1 MTAIV
6 AAVLALAAV
15 AWPGPP
21 ARGRHRHRRR
31 RLLAGAG
38 TSTLARLR
46 KWTRPDEGAAEVAE
60 LLELA
65 ARALRAGASLPVALE
80 TASAEL
86 PGAGLAPVTRR
97 IAGGLSVTEAVDGW
111 AAAGVGSR
119 AAAAR
124 RTAAAL
130 FVLGHGSGAAMAASL
145 DRAAASIHQRR
156 ATHDEIRALTAQ
168 TRASG
173 LLVALA
179 PAAFGAV
186 VALVDGDAL
195 RVLVATPL
203 GWISLLAG
211 LALEALGVWWMARLA
226 RGVSEW
232 A

>member
-1 MTAIV
+1 MTAV
-6 AAVLALAAV
+6 LAAVLAFAAV

-21 ARGRHRHRRR
+21 PRGRYRAGRS
-31 RLLAGAG
+31 LAGA
-38 TSTLARLR
+38 LAAIRTRLR
-46 KWTRPDEGAAEVAE
+46 GWTRPDEGAAEVAE

-65 ARALRAGASLPVALE
+65 ARALRAGASLSVALE

-97 IAGGLSVTEAVDGW
+97 IAGGLSVAEAVDGW

-119 AAAAR
+119 TAAAR

-130 FVLGHGSGAAMAASL
+130 LVLGHGSGAAMAASL

-203 GWISLLAG
+203 GWASLLAG
-211 LALEALGVWWMARLA
+211 LALEAVGVWWMARLA
-226 RGVSEW
+226 RGVSSW

>member
-6 AAVLALAAV
+6 AAVLIFAAV

-21 ARGRHRHRRR
+21 ARGRYRAGRS
-31 RLLAGAG
+31 LAGA
-38 TSTLARLR
+38 LAAIRTRLR
-46 KWTRPDEGAAEVAE
+46 GWTRPDEGAAEVAE
-60 LLELA
+60 MLELT

-97 IAGGLSVTEAVDGW
+97 IAGGLSVTEAIDGW
-111 AAAGVGSR
+111 AAAAAGSR

-145 DRAAASIHQRR
+145 DRASASIHQRR

-203 GWISLLAG
+203 GWLSLLAG

-226 RGVSEW
+226 RGVSAW